1 MVERE
6 RNRKMTENNQDLHG
20 KVAVVTGGSGAI
32 GAAILASLQ
41 RAGATGISLDI
52 APPPD
57 GMGFVNCDI
66 REEASVEAALEDVTR
81 RHGHIDIAVHAAGIS
96 RDAVV
101 WKLSAAEWD
110 QVQSVNLRG
119 AFLLIRNVVPRMR
132 EAKAGGRIVLIGSIN
147 GSRGKFGTAAYSAS
161 KAGLLGLAKSVARET
176 GRFGVLVNVIEPGWV
191 KTPLTEK
198 VPQEIK
204 DAALAESLVGSFL
217 EPDDVAAAVTFLCGP
232 GGRRITGQLL
242 RVDGGQFLGP
252 Q

>member
-1 MVERE
+1 
-6 RNRKMTENNQDLHG
+6 MTDHQPLHG

-41 RAGATGISLDI
+41 RDGATGVSLDV
-52 APPPD
+52 APAAS
-57 GMGFVNCDI
+57 GVGFVQCDI
-66 REEASVEAALEDVTR
+66 RDEASIAAAIDEVKR
-81 RHGHIDIAVHAAGIS
+81 RHSRIDIAVHAAGIS

-101 WKLSAAEWD
+101 WKLSPDDWD

-119 AFLLIRNVVPRMR
+119 AFLLIRNVIPTMR
-132 EAKAGGRIVLIGSIN
+132 ETRTGGRIVLIGSIN

-176 GRFGVLVNVIEPGWV
+176 GKFGVLVNVVEPGWV
-191 KTPLTEK
+191 RTPLTEK
-198 VPQEIK
+198 VPQEVK
-204 DAALAESLVGSFL
+204 DAALAETLVGSFL
-217 EPDDVAAAVTFLCGP
+217 EPEDVASAVTYLCGH

-252 Q
+252 H

>member
-1 MVERE
+1 
-6 RNRKMTENNQDLHG
+6 MTEHNQELRG
-20 KVAVVTGGSGAI
+20 QVAVVTGGSGAI
-32 GAAILASLQ
+32 GGAILASL
-41 RAGATGISLDI
+41 RRSGATGVSFDL

-57 GMGFVNCDI
+57 GAEFVKCDI
-66 REEASVEAALEDVTR
+66 REEASVASAIEEVMR
-81 RHGHIDIAVHAAGIS
+81 KHSRIDIAVHAAGIS
-96 RDAVV
+96 RDSVV
-101 WKLSAAEWD
+101 WKLTAAEWD

-119 AFLLIRNVVPRMR
+119 GFLLIRNVVPIMR
-132 EAKAGGRIVLIGSIN
+132 SGRTGGRIVLIGSIN

-176 GRFGVLVNVIEPGWV
+176 GKFGVMVNVIEPGWV
-191 KTPLTEK
+191 RTPLTEK
-198 VPQEIK
+198 VPQAIQ

-217 EPDDVAAAVTFLCGP
+217 EPEDVASAVTYLCGP

>member
-1 MVERE
+1 
-6 RNRKMTENNQDLHG
+6 MTEHNQDLHG
-20 KVAVVTGGSGAI
+20 KVAIVTGGSGAI
-32 GAAILASLQ
+32 GSAILGALQ
-41 RAGATGISLDI
+41 RSGATGVSFDI
-52 APPPD
+52 APPPS
-57 GMGFVNCDI
+57 GLGFVKCDI
-66 REEASVEAALEDVTR
+66 REEASVAAAVEEVAR

-217 EPDDVAAAVTFLCGP
+217 EPVDVASAVTFLCGP
-232 GGRRITGQLL
+232 GGRRITGQIL